1 MCQPTLTLLAPADY
15 KSDATGYRSGRERS
29 ARRSAMVLFFLFS
42 TSVVDT
48 MAFEVGR
55 MVGRGLVSREVVFCV
70 FIAAWGCWGSQ
81 KDLSISMW

>member
-42 TSVVDT
+42 TFVVDT

-55 MVGRGLVSREVVFCV
+55 MVGRGLVSREVVFLCLDSSLGLLG
-70 FIAAWGCWGSQ
+70 FAEGSI
-81 KDLSISMW
+81 D